1 MATDSNNEAFE
12 RWWAA
17 TPESKLELIDGQ
29 LIYST
34 LRGSR
39 RMLWYLLDDY
49 GPAIALPL
57 APAHLWWAALNQAF
71 APQPEPATPEQWTA
85 WAATFEYQAEPEPAG
100 PHGSGPHRGVYE
112 RLQHGLSHFAYTSGL
127 GRELGRD
134 FVVRL
139 GEHGLTPDLLFI
151 DRARLANLHEY
162 YLDGPPALVIEITL
176 EGSADQDRTLKYRL
190 YEQARIP
197 EYWLVEAEQKQILF
211 WRLGRDGRYEP
222 VMPDPQGIYHSAAA
236 PGLTLSVHHLWTM
249 DRTDWEQPWLPFLPA
264 ADRDERPL
272 PERQPDPDELGW
284 DSLPFAPR
292 VGLQPVPIRF
302 EEFISWCP
310 QAKLE
315 RYGEGLAIGG
325 HEGSRRVTGMLLMT
339 FGLVEAVR
347 LAHPREWITFLHPE
361 PYQAVVERQTEAL
374 LRQARYQTHEWS
386 RGRCYVH
393 GEIPELPD
401 VSTGGE
407 TLTEC
412 QHNLAEM
419 VRRRVLLKIA
429 RRQEIPTVE

>member
-1 MATDSNNEAFE
+1 MDTDSNDEAFE

-57 APAHLWWAALNQAF
+57 APAEQWWAALKQAF
-71 APQPEPATPEQWTA
+71 APQPEPRTPEQWAA
-85 WAATFEYQAEPEPAG
+85 WAATFEYESEPEPAG

-112 RLQHGLSHFAYTSGL
+112 RLQHGLYHFAHMTEFGQ
-127 GRELGRD
+127 ELGRD
-134 FVVRL
+134 FVIRL
-139 GEHGLTPDLLFI
+139 GENALTPDLLFI

-162 YLDGPPALVIEITL
+162 YLDGPPTLVIEITL
-176 EGSADQDRTLKYRL
+176 EGSADQDRTLKHRL
-190 YEQARIP
+190 YEQAGIP
-197 EYWLVEAEQKQILF
+197 EYWLVEAEQREILF
-211 WRLGRDGRYEP
+211 WRLGHDGRYTLVPERE
-222 VMPDPQGIYHSAAA
+222 GIYRSAAV
-236 PGLTLSVHHLWTM
+236 PGLALSVHQLWQI
-249 DRTDWEQPWLPFLPA
+249 DRTNREDLWRPFLPA
-264 ADRDERPL
+264 TDRDDRPW
-272 PERQPDPDELGW
+272 PERQPNSDELGW
-284 DSLPFAPR
+284 GSVPFAPR

-325 HEGSRRVTGMLLMT
+325 HEGSRRVLGMFLMT

-347 LAHPREWITFLHPE
+347 LAHPREWVTFLHPD
-361 PYQAVVERQTEAL
+361 PYQAVVEQQTEAL
-374 LRQARYQTHEWS
+374 LRRAKYTSHDMG
-386 RGRCYVH
+386 RGETYVH
-393 GEIPELPD
+393 GEIPEIMNA
-401 VSTGGE
+401 STGGE
-407 TLTEC
+407 TMTEC
-412 QHNLAEM
+412 QQNLADL
-419 VRRRVLLKIA
+419 VRRWVLLRIA
-429 RRQEIPTVE
+429 RRQEILTGK

>member
-1 MATDSNNEAFE
+1 MVTDSNNDVFE
-12 RWWAA
+12 HWWAE

-49 GPAIALPL
+49 GPAMALPL
-57 APAHLWWAALNQAF
+57 APDNLWWSALQQAF
-71 APQPEPATPEQWTA
+71 APQPEPSTPEEWA
-85 WAATFEYQAEPEPAG
+85 VWAATLEYEAEPEPAG
-100 PHGSGPHRGVYE
+100 PLGSAAHRGAYE
-112 RLQHGLSHFAYTSGL
+112 LLQHGLYHFAHTSGL

-162 YLDGPPALVIEITL
+162 YLDGPPALVMEITL
-176 EGSADQDRTLKYRL
+176 EGSADQDRTLKHRL
-190 YEQARIP
+190 YEQAGIP
-197 EYWLVEAEQKQILF
+197 EYWLVEAQQKQILF
-211 WRLGRDGRYEP
+211 WRLGRDGRYER
-222 VMPDPQGIYHSAAA
+222 MPDSQGIYHSAAV
-236 PGLTLSVHHLWTM
+236 PGLSLSVHQLWTM
-249 DRTDWEQPWLPFLPA
+249 DRTNWDQPWLPFLPA
-264 ADRDERPL
+264 TDRDERPL
-272 PERQPDPDELGW
+272 PERQPNPDELGW

-325 HEGSRRVTGMLLMT
+325 HEGSRRVMGMFLMT

-347 LAHPREWITFLHPE
+347 LAHPREWITFLHPD
-361 PYQAVVERQTEAL
+361 PYQTIVQQQTEAL
-374 LRQARYQTHEWS
+374 LRQAQYKSHDLGHGQS
-386 RGRCYVH
+386 YIH
-393 GEIPELPD
+393 GEIPQLVD

-407 TLTEC
+407 TLMEC
-412 QHNLAEM
+412 QQNLAAL
-419 VRRRVLLKIA
+419 VRRWVLLRIA
-429 RRQEIPTVE
+429 RQQEMPTTC